1 MTNLTRRNFL
11 LGSLGIV
18 SVFLIGG
25 LVGCGNNKEAQTL
38 SINLEDYA
46 DMPAGELWV
55 VLEDGTVDKFENHTE
70 GYADGVD
77 YFLNAVG
84 DDEVYYTER
93 YEGATYIV
101 HCQVKSTKSDW
112 QTRSGDTFE
121 TALELTA
128 DEGYLAANGMVP
140 ATALTVETDGSTING
155 QGIKSGDSVIVA
167 STNFD
172 FRYDNL
178 YAPTEVMKVE
188 E

>member
-25 LVGCGNNKEAQTL
+25 LVGCGNNEEAQTL

-70 GYADGVD
+70 GYAYEVD

-93 YEGATYIV
+93 YEGATCIV

-128 DEGYLAANGMVP
+128 DEGYLAANGMAP
-140 ATALTVETDGSTING
+140 ATALTVETDGSTINE

-178 YAPTEVMKVE
+178 YAPTEIMKVE
-188 E
+188 D